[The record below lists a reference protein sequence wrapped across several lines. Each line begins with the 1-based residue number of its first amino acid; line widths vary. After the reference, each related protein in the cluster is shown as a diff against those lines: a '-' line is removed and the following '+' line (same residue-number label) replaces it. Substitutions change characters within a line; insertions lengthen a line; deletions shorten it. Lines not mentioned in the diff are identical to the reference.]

1 MMNEPQVSFITV
13 CYNGFKDT
21 CELIESLQTH
31 VHSVSYEIIVVDNAS
46 REDEATKIKEL
57 YSDIVTLRSESNLGF
72 SGGNNLGIRVAKGA
86 YISEDTLCLSSAK
99 HTVCRIHL
107 PVGNHYTQRN
117 DRFRLSGRRHVRH
130 PAHDPLPA
138 WGGTHGKT

>member
-46 REDEATKIKEL
+46 REDEAAKIKEL
-57 YSDIVTLRSESNLGF
+57 YSDIITLRSGSNLGF
-72 SGGNNLGIRVAKGA
+72 SGGNRSRL
-86 YISEDTLCLSSAK
+86 SEDTLCLSSAK
-99 HTVCRIHL
+99 HTVCRIHP